1 MRITLSLLTVALALC
16 PFRPLTAAISDDVG
30 SRDHMRGVRYGE
42 IIVVTGGPIHF
53 VGQVYNTVGLNDC
66 PEAAWKALN
75 VAKIKQEYKAR
86 AVILNGPRYFMVD
99 KISIAAPGK
108 VASFGSLDA
117 RLLATVDVS
126 IASVLRGKAKP
137 YTENIVKRTT
147 EYVYKKGLPVYQL
160 FSPDGH
166 VYVMQTY
173 ALIVDPNLT
182 QAQLATLGSK
192 LKLPKG
198 WLYRERILDANLVMR
213 AKGTAYVLQDNL
225 ENSYQR
231 IK

>member
-1 MRITLSLLTVALALC
+1 M
-16 PFRPLTAAISDDVG
+16 
-30 SRDHMRGVRYGE
+30 
-42 IIVVTGGPIHF
+42 
-53 VGQVYNTVGLNDC
+53 
-66 PEAAWKALN
+66 
-75 VAKIKQEYKAR
+75 
-86 AVILNGPRYFMVD
+86 
-99 KISIAAPGK
+99 
-108 VASFGSLDA
+108 ASFGSLDA
-117 RLLATVDVS
+117 RLLATVDLS
-126 IASVLRGKAKP
+126 LAGILRGKARP
-137 YTENIVKRTT
+137 YTDTIVNRTT
-147 EYVYKKGLPVYQL
+147 EYVYKKGLPIYEL

-198 WLYRERILDANLVMR
+198 WQYRERILEADLVMR